1 MADPRAYLWG
11 ATGGRTVTKSDST
24 DLTGCRALWVGTTG
38 NLHLRFLDT
47 PSDTVILLN
56 VPSGTLLPLQVTR
69 VMAATTAADIV
80 ALY

>member
-1 MADPRAYLWG
+1 M
-11 ATGGRTVTKSDST
+11 
-24 DLTGCRALWVGTTG
+24 
-38 NLHLRFLDT
+38 
-47 PSDTVILLN
+47 ILLN